1 MITGNRKPLEELRQ
15 AIGDAQNILVLGCG
29 TCTTVSQVGG
39 EKQVSELAE
48 ALTLLLAKEGKKAK
62 IATKTILRQCDPEFF
77 DDVEEDVKKADVLVS
92 LACGAGVQTAA
103 DKYPKLHVTPA
114 LNTTS
119 IGANLPEEDAFR
131 QACSACGR
139 CVLEKTL
146 GLCPI
151 TRCAKS
157 LLNGPCGGVRDGL
170 CEVDDVPCV
179 WVQIFNKM
187 KDQDR
192 LDEFLTPRLPEVGRR

>member
-1 MITGNRKPLEELRQ
+1 MEELSA
-15 AIGDAQNILVLGCG
+15 AIGDVGTILVLGCG

-39 EKQVSELAE
+39 EKQVEELAE
-48 ALTLLLAKEGKKAK
+48 ALTLLFKKEGKKAK
-62 IATKTILRQCDPEFF
+62 IVKKTILRQCDSEFF
-77 DDVEEDVKKADVLVS
+77 EEILEDIEKADIVVS

-103 DKYPKLHVTPA
+103 DKYPEKHITPGI
-114 LNTTS
+114 NTTS
-119 IGANLPEEDAFR
+119 IGANLPGEEAFR
-131 QACSACGR
+131 EACSACGR

-170 CEVDDVPCV
+170 CEIEDVPCI
-179 WVQIFNKM
+179 WVLIFNKM
-187 KDQDR
+187 KAQGR
-192 LDEFLTPRLPEVGRR
+192 LDEFTTPRLPEVSKK